1 MKKKEKKSGRGVGGA
16 IPLIYSII
24 YVQLYTLRKRTKK
37 KSQIHRKLGMLLHHH
52 RVIVCVISFFGKYRI
67 RVLYK
72 FHYIHKGI
80 YFAI

>member
-37 KSQIHRKLGMLLHHH
+37 K
-52 RVIVCVISFFGKYRI
+52 V
-67 RVLYK
+67 K
-72 FHYIHKGI
+72 FIENWGCCCI
-80 YFAI
+80 IIA